1 MPWCLHCDRYLTPP
15 TVRTDGTCPTCGRR
29 VDAGRAH
36 PPGSPHG
43 RSSTTTGQPEDT
55 TDQAP
60 PVPWHLKLL
69 LVALAIYLGYRLFQ
83 GFAWVLAHI

>member
-1 MPWCLHCDRYLTPP
+1 MPWCLRCDRYLTPP
-15 TVRTDGTCPTCGRR
+15 AVRTDGTCPSCGQL

-36 PPGSPHG
+36 TA
-43 RSSTTTGQPEDT
+43 R
-55 TDQAP
+55 TDEAAATEEAP

-83 GFAWVLAHI
+83 GVVWVVAHV